1 MLNRRKVLFGAAAL
15 MAAALPAMPVMASDS
30 RLLADIL
37 AGVSDALTRDYIR
50 RHLSGRPLGRQPLE
64 LRRPPL
70 HGRRVRPLLVEAL
83 RGAPR
88 AEEAVRAREA
98 AAASAAE
105 ARVTG
110 LRLRRTSTDRA
121 VVRLRLCGPRT
132 LRAEGLPE
140 DGPEASA
147 ASTRSGPAPAA
158 FRRSRPQA
166 AACRRSG
173 APSPARR
180 RSASASLRRSGRQR
194 PGRSRRSPLTPLRL
208 NRSRTSHRDAGPSPI
223 HGLPTV
229 SIQVP
234 VFGLTNVRWRTIILA
249 MEG

>member
-1 MLNRRKVLFGAAAL
+1 

-98 AAASAAE
+98 AAASGSQASASAA
-105 ARVTG
+105 
-110 LRLRRTSTDRA
+110 LRRTGRSSA
-121 VVRLRLCGPRT
+121 SASEAPALCGRKASGRT
-132 LRAEGLPE
+132 GS
-140 DGPEASA
+140 EASA
-147 ASTRSGPAPAA
+147 ASARSGPAPAA
-158 FRRSRPQA
+158 
-166 AACRRSG
+166 C
-173 APSPARR
+173 R
-180 RSASASLRRSGRQR
+180 RSASASLRRAGRQE

-208 NRSRTSHRDAGPSPI
+208 NRLRAGHEREIRS
-223 HGLPTV
+223 
-229 SIQVP
+229 
-234 VFGLTNVRWRTIILA
+234 
-249 MEG
+249 M

>member
-105 ARVTG
+105 ARASGRPESSEGTG
-110 LRLRRTSTDRA
+110 ARQR
-121 VVRLRLCGPRT
+121 
-132 LRAEGLPE
+132 
-140 DGPEASA
+140 
-147 ASTRSGPAPAA
+147 
-158 FRRSRPQA
+158 Q
-166 AACRRSG
+166 
-173 APSPARR
+173 ARR
-180 RSASASLRRSGRQR
+180 AQKRRESRQR
-194 PGRSRRSPLTPLRL
+194 GQSPERCAAQSGTRRGRPPLTERL
-208 NRSRTSHRDAGPSPI
+208 MMP
-223 HGLPTV
+223 
-229 SIQVP
+229 
-234 VFGLTNVRWRTIILA
+234 
-249 MEG
+249 

>member
-1 MLNRRKVLFGAAAL
+1 MFNRRKVLFGAAAL

-105 ARVTG
+105 ARASGRPESSEGTG
-110 LRLRRTSTDRA
+110 ARQR
-121 VVRLRLCGPRT
+121 
-132 LRAEGLPE
+132 
-140 DGPEASA
+140 
-147 ASTRSGPAPAA
+147 
-158 FRRSRPQA
+158 Q
-166 AACRRSG
+166 
-173 APSPARR
+173 ARR
-180 RSASASLRRSGRQR
+180 AQKRREARQLGR
-194 PGRSRRSPLTPLRL
+194 PPLTERRVMP
-208 NRSRTSHRDAGPSPI
+208 
-223 HGLPTV
+223 
-229 SIQVP
+229 
-234 VFGLTNVRWRTIILA
+234 
-249 MEG
+249 